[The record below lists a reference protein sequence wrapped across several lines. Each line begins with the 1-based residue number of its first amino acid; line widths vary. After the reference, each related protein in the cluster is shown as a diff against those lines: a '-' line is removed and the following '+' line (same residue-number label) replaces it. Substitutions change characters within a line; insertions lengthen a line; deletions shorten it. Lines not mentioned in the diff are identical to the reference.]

1 MDVLIVER
9 DELLGSTFTDA
20 LDDEGISAAV
30 LPDDEALKLT
40 PDHSPRVVITSM
52 NRGHSEDL
60 SGLDVVS
67 AIRRNCPGL
76 CAIYLAALW
85 PARLPRRALSTGERF
100 LSKPVGLAAMIR
112 TVRELLN
119 SGLCRQPG

>member
-1 MDVLIVER
+1 MER

-30 LPDDEALKLT
+30 LADDEALKLT

-67 AIRRNCPGL
+67 AMRRNCPGL
-76 CAIYLAALW
+76 CAIYSPLVAGAPASPGVVDRGAVPLETGWPGRDDPHSAGAA
-85 PARLPRRALSTGERF
+85 
-100 LSKPVGLAAMIR
+100 
-112 TVRELLN
+112 
-119 SGLCRQPG
+119 